1 MSKEEYLKA
10 FIAFNVISAIFV
22 LIYIHNDSKNNNTNK
37 YETDSI
43 GVTVH
48 FPSTWIE
55 GNEKYTNS
63 DGTCSVVADSSRRDI
78 ERIKEEMIPYQINY
92 SLKKKDK
99 VDMYYGYTETE
110 DKKVYAYIFAHPNVE
125 EKRYL
130 IYTQDINT
138 ETEDCMEFINQIDT
152 RIVVNY

>member
-1 MSKEEYLKA
+1 MSKEKYLRT
-10 FIAFNVISAIFV
+10 FITVNIIGAIFT
-22 LIYIHNDSKNNNTNK
+22 LIYIHNDSKNNNTNT
-37 YETDSI
+37 YETDRI

-48 FPSTWIE
+48 FPNTWIE
-55 GNEKYTNS
+55 KTEKYTNS
-63 DGTCSVVADSSRRDI
+63 DGTCSVVADSSRRNI

-92 SLKKKDK
+92 SVKKKDK

-110 DKKVYAYIFAHPNVE
+110 DKKVYAYIFTHPNVE
-125 EKRYL
+125 EKQYL

-138 ETEDCMEFINQIDT
+138 EAEDCMDFINQIDT